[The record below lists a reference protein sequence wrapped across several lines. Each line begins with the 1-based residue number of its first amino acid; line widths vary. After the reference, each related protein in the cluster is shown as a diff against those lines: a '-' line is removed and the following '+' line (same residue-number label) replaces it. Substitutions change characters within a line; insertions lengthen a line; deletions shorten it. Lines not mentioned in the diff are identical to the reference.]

1 METTVEDLCNV
12 MSRCQF
18 LPAEQIRDLRQ
29 RWSLEAGNAAGRV
42 DRFAAWLVS
51 RGVATEF
58 QVGVLSRG
66 NGSQL
71 FVGPYRLLERV
82 GRGRLAGVYKA
93 THTSG
98 AVVGVKILPPSKAAQ
113 PLLLARFQREL
124 ELAVSVRHPNVI
136 RSYHGGEIKGLH
148 YLVMEH
154 LEGETLEDALARRK
168 RLPTQEGVGLVHQA
182 LLGLQAIHEQ
192 GLVHRDLRP
201 GNLMLVGGQPNS
213 AAEATVKILDLGM
226 GRALF
231 DDGEGSPGFD
241 LTRPGEMLGSS
252 DCMSPEQA
260 KDAHNIDI
268 RSDIY
273 ALGCVLYHTLAGEP
287 PFADVSPV
295 RQLLR
300 HATEEP
306 RPITQHN
313 PEVPSGLMQVLAWML
328 AKDPAKR
335 YPTPARAAQALEM
348 FLAANS
354 SPSRPTDASLNVYLA
369 WVDSMDGGRPAPAPV
384 PPPPATRPKNPA
396 PPGKPAP
403 LPTGV
408 NVLPAGGYADVEV
421 VKVMGVADIP
431 PPPPRNPPPQPPLR
445 TRRDDE
451 DERPAAKKGR
461 RAERDEEEEERPA
474 AKKERRAERDD
485 EEEEESPQVLG
496 MTGRELKILIIGLV
510 SIVGLA
516 VLGLLV
522 WLVLKLVR

>member
-1 METTVEDLCNV
+1 METTVEVLCNV

-29 RWSLEAGNAAGRV
+29 RWLQEAGNAVGRG
-42 DRFAAWLVS
+42 DRFAAWLVGL
-51 RGVATEF
+51 GVATEF

-71 FVGPYRLLERV
+71 FVGPYRLLDRV

-93 THTSG
+93 THVSG
-98 AVVGVKILPPSKAAQ
+98 AVVGVKILPPSKATQ

-124 ELAVSVRHPNVI
+124 ALAVSVRHPNVI

-154 LEGETLEDALARRK
+154 LEGETLEEVLARRK
-168 RLPTQEGVGLVHQA
+168 RLPTREAVSLVHQA
-182 LLGLQAIHEQ
+182 LLGLQAIHEE

-201 GNLMLVGGQPNS
+201 GNLMLVGGQS
-213 AAEATVKILDLGM
+213 DSTAGSTVKILDLGM

-231 DDGEGSPGFD
+231 EDGEGAPGFD
-241 LTRPGEMLGSS
+241 LTQPGEMLGSS

-260 KDAHNIDI
+260 RDAHNIDI

-273 ALGCVLYHTLAGEP
+273 ALGCVFYHTLAGEP

-313 PEVPSGLMQVLAWML
+313 PEVPGGIEQVLSWML

-335 YPTPARAAQALEM
+335 YPTPARAAQALGM

-354 SPSRPTDASLNVYLA
+354 SQSRPTDASLNVYLA
-369 WVDSMDGGRPAPAPV
+369 WVDSIDGGRAAPAP
-384 PPPPATRPKNPA
+384 PLLAPKKPA
-396 PPGKPAP
+396 PPGKSA
-403 LPTGV
+403 GV
-408 NVLPAGGYADVEV
+408 NVVPVGRYDGAPTLDVMEV
-421 VKVMGVADIP
+421 VEEVP
-431 PPPPRNPPPQPPLR
+431 PPAPRR
-445 TRRDDE
+445 AARDE
-451 DERPAAKKGR
+451 D
-461 RAERDEEEEERPA
+461 DERPA
-474 AKKERRAERDD
+474 AKKEREEQERSPKKERREDRDEDD
-485 EEEEESPQVLG
+485 EEESPRVMG
-496 MTGRELKILIIGLV
+496 MTGRELKVLIIGLV
-510 SIVGLA
+510 SVFGMA
-516 VLGLLV
+516 VVGLLV
-522 WLVLKLVR
+522 WLILKLLR